1 MKGDLGFWAIW
12 AIVMLFFGL
21 IFLSTI
27 GVLHIFGAVGTL
39 KSDKRITPD
48 IEIQIKNGVSDTTF
62 IYNK

>member
-1 MKGDLGFWAIW
+1 MKEEDLGFWAVI
-12 AIVMLFFGL
+12 ILFLGL
-21 IFLSTI
+21 TFLSTI
-27 GVLHIFGAVGTL
+27 GALHLFGVIGTL

>member
-1 MKGDLGFWAIW
+1 MKTDLDFLAVI
-12 AIVMLFFGL
+12 ILFVGL
-21 IFLSTI
+21 SFLSII
-27 GVLHIFGAVGTL
+27 GALHVFGVMGTL